1 MTPLALV
8 DYGAGN
14 LTSVRKALG
23 HLGASFVIPT
33 SPAELQTCAGII
45 VPGVGNF
52 GATRALAPDW
62 TGAVRDALDRQV
74 PLLGICLGL
83 QWLFDGSEEAPKAEG
98 LGATPGVCTLIPGSG
113 ANGGRLKVP
122 HVGWNSLNLK
132 QRSWLLDGVRE
143 GDQVYFTH
151 SYAAP
156 VTSDCLA
163 ATTYG
168 VEFASVVG
176 RGDVVGVQFHP
187 EKSGDVGL
195 TVLRNFLD
203 RVNTTDRAV

>member
-1 MTPLALV
+1 MQLALI

-14 LTSVRKALG
+14 LTSVRKALSY
-23 HLGASFVIPT
+23 LGALFVTPT
-33 SPAELQTCAGII
+33 SPETLLTCSGII

-52 GATRALAPDW
+52 ETTRALAPDW
-62 TGAVRDALDRQV
+62 TGAIREALERHV

-83 QWLFDGSEEAPKAEG
+83 QWLFDGSEEATAVAG
-98 LGATPGVCTLIPGSG
+98 LGETPGTCTRIGGTDTDGS
-113 ANGGRLKVP
+113 RLKVP
-122 HVGWNSLNLK
+122 HVGWNGLHLK
-132 QRSWLLDGVRE
+132 RQSWLLDGVRE

-156 VTSDCLA
+156 ITNDCLA

-176 RGDVVGVQFHP
+176 RDNVVGVQFHP

-195 TVLRNFLD
+195 KILHNFLG
-203 RVNTTDRAV
+203 RVNTVGRVI

>member
-1 MTPLALV
+1 MAIALV

-14 LTSVRKALG
+14 LTSVRKALQ
-23 HLGASFVIPT
+23 HLDATFMTPS
-33 SPAELQTCAGII
+33 SPDELRTCSGII

-52 GATRALAPDW
+52 EATRALTPDW
-62 TGAVRDALDRQV
+62 TVAVKEALDRQV
-74 PLLGICLGL
+74 TLVGICLGL
-83 QWLFDGSEEAPKAEG
+83 QWLFDGSEEAPDVVG
-98 LGATPGVCTLIPGSG
+98 LGATAGTCTLIRRTT
-113 ANGGRLKVP
+113 AEGGTLKVP
-122 HVGWNSLNLK
+122 HVGWNELQLK
-132 QRSWLLDGVRE
+132 KPFWLLDGVRE

-156 VTSDCLA
+156 VTDDCLA

-176 RGDVVGVQFHP
+176 RDNVVGVQFHP

-195 TVLRNFLD
+195 TILRNFID
-203 RVNTTDRAV
+203 RVNANNRAV